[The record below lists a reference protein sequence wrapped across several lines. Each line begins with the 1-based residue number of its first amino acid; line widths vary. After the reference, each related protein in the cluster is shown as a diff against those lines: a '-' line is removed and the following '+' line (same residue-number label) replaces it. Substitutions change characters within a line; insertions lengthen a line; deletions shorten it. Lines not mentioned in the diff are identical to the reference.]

1 MANNNNEEIKKEK
14 LKTNEVPAPTLF
26 VGVGGTGCK
35 IVKKVADLCAP
46 AEKENIN
53 FLCLDTN
60 VNDLNDI
67 ANGKSNIYWVQT
79 SNTQTVG
86 SYLDYDEEA
95 RKRWFPK
102 NAVMYDKTVSEGAG
116 QVRAISRL
124 ALNATIKTGKIRPLY
139 DSIDDLFRKTGKDMK
154 QAMRVVIASTASG
167 GTGSGIILPLSMF
180 IRDYVKEKYPNTAL
194 IVRSLLLLPETL
206 DSVIDSQTE
215 RDSQARNAY
224 ATIKELNAFMM
235 KGSGFIDLDEDLK
248 QFSDMHVDVSIAGSD
263 AQKSLS
269 LLPMDFCFLMDGQ
282 DAEDST
288 MISISQYIE
297 QAAQA
302 LYEQNIGPMQKKAF
316 SVEDNIIKEMT
327 KPGNYGRNR
336 FGGIGAGVI
345 RYPYEKIAEYVA
357 YDLAID
363 SIGGEGDATKWTK
376 YDKAVED
383 YHKEQEKRGVA
394 RSARKKDGTVYCEK
408 LLSFS
413 DNFSKDL
420 RMTYELENL
429 EDRIQLFM
437 DEFEARAV
445 FVATAESSLASSRNN
460 ATKYEKLQTFGPSN
474 KIKTA
479 ANLLKTYAGKA
490 EAKNKDGTYILEST
504 VGNWIEGMMTNEQK
518 SISIKEPYS
527 IERLLRNAQGDMM
540 HPCAVRF
547 VLYQLQQIFR
557 DKKASTEHEEARKA
571 MQACRNK
578 EYVEFKFAK
587 GSVRGVDGLASLE
600 KDAPGF
606 MDKLKGYGA
615 LNETAAGAVR
625 NYYNKIEDFTQ
636 KLAIHAAYD
645 RGSEFIDAFV
655 DQYERFFKTFV
666 NKVKDLS
673 RKKIDLI
680 DILKYKKGDSFVNI
694 CATEELLKE
703 LSGFS
708 LQKTQK
714 GTTMLN
720 TEINGAIFDA
730 VKKNAVF
737 QRELD
742 NSNGGYIEE
751 DRRVDIF
758 DDILIGYFKKSVSEK
773 CDDIDKDIIGAIELE
788 QRLKERIRLR
798 NENNGDKQVF
808 EQVSTKD
815 AERHIA
821 EVVAMG
827 ARIAAPSVQRVSN
840 EEPREI
846 KVCAYNKILLD
857 NRKFRVKDL
866 MPNGEAVDTVSKY
879 EIHFYNALYN
889 LTPNKLKKF
898 AAPFETETGKKN
910 AGTYH
915 KAYSEYSRLIGPDS
929 TKNAAI
935 STHIDKSWDSIKSM
949 PELDFEYQNQVIR
962 KVHKAFI
969 YGLIHDAIQ
978 QRPLSVVANGK
989 KVFMYRDSDNRDV
1002 ELQVPN
1008 GTLCDEFYEVLDA
1021 LYVNSK
1027 VVEDINLIKN
1037 RKRAMSEAKNCN
1049 YENTE
1054 FFRDMAKFNL
1064 LYLLPELSDMSEPT
1078 VEDLCKARRTHD
1090 GSQKDLD
1097 RLKKEIRDNKL
1108 ARSKLQSEAR
1118 GMAEAYEL
1126 QDDGKIYLENATSLF
1141 AIPLMFYCTLPN
1153 SGRYIAEITAMVDA
1167 VIDVF
1172 REEYSKWEKEE
1183 DAKFVL
1189 CTRLTDELHLL
1200 QRNYAEYEK
1209 RLNAPPAGDNMVIDI
1224 IQRKIRDVILSAP
1237 EPDDYEA
1244 LLDKVAKEFKEGK

>member
-1 MANNNNEEIKKEK
+1 METKTER
-14 LKTNEVPAPTLF
+14 LKPNEVAAPTLF

-46 AEKENIN
+46 EEKENIN

-67 ANGKSNIYWVQT
+67 ANGKSHIYWVQT

-95 RKRWFPK
+95 RKKWFPK

-124 ALNATIKTGKIRPLY
+124 ALNSTIKTGRIRPLY
-139 DSIDDLFRKTGKDMK
+139 EAVDDLFRKTGKEMK

-180 IRDYVKEKYPNTAL
+180 IRDYVKDKYPNTSL
-194 IVRSLLLLPETL
+194 IVRSLILLPETL

-224 ATIKELNAFMM
+224 ATVKELNAFMM

-248 QFSDMHVDVSIAGSD
+248 QFSDMHVNVSIAGSD
-263 AQKSLS
+263 KQKSLS

-288 MISISQYIE
+288 MISIGQYIE

-345 RYPYEKIAEYVA
+345 RYPYEKVADYVA

-376 YDKAVED
+376 YDNAVQS
-383 YHKEQEKRGVA
+383 YRAEQKKRGVPM
-394 RSARKKDGTVYCEK
+394 STWDSYGKVYCDTLRNSK
-408 LLSFS
+408 
-413 DNFSKDL
+413 DPFSKDL
-420 RMTYELENL
+420 INTYELEEL
-429 EDRIQLFM
+429 DARIKRFKKSFEDQVYFTVLQDKRFGSCYDAAKQ
-437 DEFEARAV
+437 FESNTS
-445 FVATAESSLASSRNN
+445 FGES
-460 ATKYEKLQTFGPSN
+460 EN
-474 KIKTA
+474 KISDA
-479 ANLLKTYAGKA
+479 VNALSQYRDVV
-490 EAKNKDGTYILEST
+490 EAKSKDGSPI
-504 VGNWIEGMMTNEQK
+504 VEGIVTRWVEAQYTNEQPTVG
-518 SISIKEPYS
+518 IKDTYCVES
-527 IERLLRNAQGDMM
+527 LLRNAQGDIF
-540 HPCAVRF
+540 HPCAARF
-547 VLYQLQQIFR
+547 VLYRLLDDFAQEVKSEAHLR
-557 DKKASTEHEEARKA
+557 AEEDILNYKD
-571 MQACRNK
+571 K
-578 EYVEFKFAK
+578 EYEFKFTK
-587 GSVRGVDGLASLE
+587 GKVFGVEALGELE
-600 KDAPGF
+600 KDKVGL
-606 MDKLKGYGA
+606 MDKLKGYNA
-615 LNETAAGAVR
+615 LNDEANNDIPGYFATLETYCKAV
-625 NYYNKIEDFTQ
+625 
-636 KLAIHAAYD
+636 AVHAAYTKAY
-645 RGSEFIDAFV
+645 EYIKAFIDQF
-655 DQYERFFKTFV
+655 ENFFNTFV
-666 NKVKDLS
+666 YKVKDLS
-673 RKKIDLI
+673 RKKIDMI
-680 DILKYKKGDSFVNI
+680 DELQYKKGDSFVNI
-694 CATEELLKE
+694 CATEELLQE
-703 LSGFS
+703 LSKYS
-708 LQKTQK
+708 LQKAQK
-714 GTTMLN
+714 ETTMLN
-720 TEINGAIFDA
+720 SDINGGIFDA
-730 VKKNAVF
+730 VKNNAIFKLEV
-737 QRELD
+737 D
-742 NSNGGYIEE
+742 KAGGSFVEE
-751 DRRVDIF
+751 DRRVNIF
-758 DDILIGYFKKSVSEK
+758 DDILLGYFKSSVREK
-773 CDDIDKDIIGAIELE
+773 CEDIDRDIIGAIELE

-798 NENNGDKQVF
+798 NESGGDNQVF
-808 EQVSTKD
+808 EQVSVSD
-815 AERHIA
+815 AQRHIA

-827 ARIAAPSVQRVSN
+827 ARIAAPSVQRVTN

-846 KVCAYNKILLD
+846 KVCAYNKVLLD

-866 MPNGEAVDTVSKY
+866 IPNGEAVDTVSKY

-898 AAPFETETGKKN
+898 AAPFETETGKKS

-915 KAYSEYSRLIGPDS
+915 KAYSEYSRMIGPDS

-949 PELDFEYQNQVIR
+949 PELDFNYQKQVIQ

-969 YGLIHDAIQ
+969 YGWVHRAIQ
-978 QRPLSVVANGK
+978 QRPLSAVANGK
-989 KVFMYRDSDNRDV
+989 KVFLYRDSDNRDV

-1027 VVEDINLIKN
+1027 VVEDIGLIKS

-1064 LYLLPELSDMSEPT
+1064 LHLLPGFDNPSAYDSCDGTQKSL
-1078 VEDLCKARRTHD
+1078 EDLKAE
-1090 GSQKDLD
+1090 L
-1097 RLKKEIRDNKL
+1097 RDNK
-1108 ARSKLQSEAR
+1108 EAR
-1118 GMAEAYEL
+1118 YKTLTGEWGTEDVV
-1126 QDDGKIYLENATSLF
+1126 DDGKRYVENATSLF
-1141 AIPLMFYCTLPN
+1141 AIPLMYYCTLPN
-1153 SGRYIAEITAMVDA
+1153 SGRYISEITAMVEA

-1172 REEYSKWEKEE
+1172 REEYSKWEKAE
-1183 DAKFVL
+1183 DVKFVL
-1189 CTRLTDELHLL
+1189 CTRLTDELNLL
-1200 QRNYAEYEK
+1200 KRNYQHYVDYL
-1209 RLNAPPAGDNMVIDI
+1209 RAPAASENLVIDI

-1237 EPDDYEA
+1237 EPEDYEA
-1244 LLDKVAKEFKEGK
+1244 LLDKVAKEFVESEHS

>member
-1 MANNNNEEIKKEK
+1 MSNNSEK
-14 LKTNEVPAPTLF
+14 LKPNEVVAPTLF

-46 AEKENIN
+46 EEKENIN

-60 VNDLNDI
+60 VNDLSDV
-67 ANGKSNIYWVQT
+67 ANGKSKIYWVQT

-95 RKRWFPK
+95 RKKWFPK

-124 ALNATIKTGKIRPLY
+124 ALNSTIKTGKIRPLY
-139 DSIDDLFRKTGKDMK
+139 DAIDDLFRKTGKEMK
-154 QAMRVVIASTASG
+154 QAMRVVVASTASG
-167 GTGSGIILPLSMF
+167 GTGSGIILPLTMF
-180 IRDYVKEKYPNTAL
+180 IRDYVKEKYPNTSL
-194 IVRSLLLLPETL
+194 IVRSLILLPETL

-248 QFSDMHVDVSIAGSD
+248 QFSDLHVDVSIAGSD
-263 AQKSLS
+263 KQKSLS

-288 MISISQYIE
+288 MISIAQYID

-345 RYPYEKIAEYVA
+345 KYPYEKVVDYVS
-357 YDLAID
+357 YDLAMD

-376 YDKAVED
+376 YDNAVLAYKA
-383 YHKEQEKRGVA
+383 EQKKLGVPM
-394 RSARKKDGTVYCEK
+394 STWDSDGKVYCDTMINAK
-408 LLSFS
+408 
-413 DNFSKDL
+413 DPFSKDL
-420 RMTYELENL
+420 INTYELEDL
-429 EDRIQLFM
+429 ESRIKRFKKS
-437 DEFEARAV
+437 FEDQAFNVVIRDPQFTSAYNAAKRWASNPG
-445 FVATAESSLASSRNN
+445 FGES
-460 ATKYEKLQTFGPSN
+460 EN
-474 KIKTA
+474 KISDAVNALSRYSKTVMA
-479 ANLLKTYAGKA
+479 KSKDGNPIAEGIVGRWA
-490 EAKNKDGTYILEST
+490 EALF
-504 VGNWIEGMMTNEQK
+504 TNEQK
-518 SISIKEPYS
+518 TVAINDAYS
-527 IERLLRNAQGDMM
+527 IESLLKNAQGEIL
-540 HPCAVRF
+540 HPCAARF
-547 VLYQLQQIFR
+547 VLYKLMEEFEKGVVSTAHLQAEERI
-557 DKKASTEHEEARKA
+557 ASFKSR
-571 MQACRNK
+571 
-578 EYVEFKFAK
+578 EYEFKFKK
-587 GSVRGVDGLASLE
+587 GMVIGVEALGELE
-600 KDAPGF
+600 KEPTF
-606 MDKLKGYGA
+606 MDKFKGYSK
-615 LNETAAGAVR
+615 LNEEANNDIPGYFKALE
-625 NYYNKIEDFTQ
+625 NYC
-636 KLAIHAAYD
+636 KLMASHAAYAKAYEYVKAF
-645 RGSEFIDAFV
+645 SEQF
-655 DQYERFFKTFV
+655 ENFFSTFV
-666 NKVKDLS
+666 YKVKDLS
-673 RKKIDLI
+673 RKKIDLV
-680 DILKYKKGDSFVNI
+680 DALQYKKGDSFVNI

-703 LSGFS
+703 LSKFS
-708 LQKTQK
+708 LQKAQK
-714 GTTMLN
+714 ETTLLN
-720 TEINGAIFDA
+720 SDINGGIFDA
-730 VKKNAVF
+730 VKNNAIF
-737 QRELD
+737 KIELD
-742 NSNGGYIEE
+742 RSGGGYIEE

-758 DDILIGYFKKSVSEK
+758 DDILMGYFRDSVVDR

-798 NENNGDKQVF
+798 SENGGDTQVF
-808 EQVSTKD
+808 ENVSVED
-815 AERHIA
+815 AKRHIL
-821 EVVAMG
+821 EVVEMG
-827 ARIAAPSVQRVSN
+827 SRIAAPSVQRATN

-866 MPNGEAVDTVSKY
+866 MPNGEAVETVSKY

-915 KAYSEYSRLIGPDS
+915 RAYCDYSRLIGPDS

-935 STHIDKSWDSIKSM
+935 STHIDKRWDSIKSM
-949 PELDFEYQNQVIR
+949 PEIDFDYQKLVI
-962 KVHKAFI
+962 KKIHKAFI
-969 YGLIHDAIQ
+969 YGLVHHAIQ
-978 QRPLSVVANGK
+978 QRPLSAVANGK
-989 KVFMYRDSDNRDV
+989 KVFLYRDSDNRDV

-1008 GTLCDEFYEVLDA
+1008 GTLCDEFYEILDA

-1027 VVEDINLIKN
+1027 VVEDIGLIKN
-1037 RKRAMSEAKNCN
+1037 KKRAMSEAKNCN

-1054 FFRDMAKFNL
+1054 FFRDMANFNL
-1064 LYLLPELSDMSEPT
+1064 LHILGVADA
-1078 VEDLCKARRTHD
+1078 KAHNSYD
-1090 GSQKDLD
+1090 GTQKGLD
-1097 RLKKEIRDNKL
+1097 NLKVEIRDNQLK
-1108 ARSKLQSEAR
+1108 RSKNSEREIDLGAL
-1118 GMAEAYEL
+1118 Y
-1126 QDDGKIYLENATSLF
+1126 DDGKRYVENATSLF

-1153 SGRYIAEITAMVDA
+1153 SGRYISEITAMVEA

-1183 DAKFVL
+1183 DVKFVL
-1189 CTRLTDELHLL
+1189 CNRLTDELNLL
-1200 QRNYAEYEK
+1200 KRNYQYYIDEL
-1209 RLNAPPAGDNMVIDI
+1209 RAPPASENIVIDI

-1237 EPDDYEA
+1237 EPEDYEA
-1244 LLDKVAKEFKEGK
+1244 LLDKVAKEFIENEN

>member
-1 MANNNNEEIKKEK
+1 MDTKKEK
-14 LKTNEVPAPTLF
+14 LKPNEVVAPTLF

-35 IVKKVADLCAP
+35 IIKKVADLCAP

-67 ANGKSNIYWVQT
+67 ANGKSKIYWVQT

-95 RKRWFPK
+95 RKKWFPK
-102 NAVMYDKTVSEGAG
+102 NSVMYDKTVSEGAG

-124 ALNATIKTGKIRPLY
+124 ALNSTIKTGRIRPLY

-180 IRDYVKEKYPNTAL
+180 IRDYVKEKYPNTSL
-194 IVRSLLLLPETL
+194 IVRSLILLPETL

-224 ATIKELNAFMM
+224 ATVKELNAFMM

-248 QFSDMHVDVSIAGSD
+248 QFSDLHVNVSIAGSD
-263 AQKSLS
+263 KQKSLA

-288 MISISQYIE
+288 MISIAQYIE

-345 RYPYEKIAEYVA
+345 RYPYEKIADYVA

-363 SIGGEGDATKWTK
+363 SIGGDGDATKWTK
-376 YDKAVED
+376 YDNAVAA
-383 YHKEQEKRGVA
+383 YRAEQKKRGVPM
-394 RSARKKDGTVYCEK
+394 STWDSYGKVYCDK
-408 LLSFS
+408 LLNSK

-420 RMTYELENL
+420 INTFELENL
-429 EDRIQLFM
+429 DDRIETFM
-437 DEFEARAV
+437 QSFEEQAFNTVMQDNRFANSYISAKKWRQKPGFGTSEAKITVAV
-445 FVATAESSLASSRNN
+445 NALKGFAS
-460 ATKYEKLQTFGPSN
+460 
-474 KIKTA
+474 
-479 ANLLKTYAGKA
+479 KA
-490 EAKNKDGTYILEST
+490 EAKSKDGRS
-504 VGNWIEGMMTNEQK
+504 VIEGIVDNWAEGVLTSEQK
-518 SISIKEPYS
+518 TVSIKDSYS
-527 IERLLRNAQGDMM
+527 IESLLRNAQGELF
-540 HPCAVRF
+540 HPNAARF
-547 VLYQLQQIFR
+547 VLYRLMEKFE
-557 DKKASTEHEEARKA
+557 DKIASDDHTNALKAVQNCQK
-571 MQACRNK
+571 K
-578 EYVEFKFAK
+578 EYKFGFSKDTVFGVE
-587 GSVRGVDGLASLE
+587 GLGKLVLDPPSL
-600 KDAPGF
+600 F
-606 MDKLKGYGA
+606 DKLKGYNS
-615 LNETAAGAVR
+615 LNETANQDIPAYFRKLEEYCKKEAV
-625 NYYNKIEDFTQ
+625 
-636 KLAIHAAYD
+636 HAAYAKAYPYVK
-645 RGSEFIDAFV
+645 AFAE
-655 DQYERFFKTFV
+655 QFEQFFNTFV
-666 NKVKDLS
+666 FKVKDLS
-673 RKKIDLI
+673 RKKIDMVDELH
-680 DILKYKKGDSFVNI
+680 YKKGDSFVNI
-694 CATEELLKE
+694 CATEELLQE
-703 LSGFS
+703 LSKYS
-708 LQKTQK
+708 LQKAQK
-714 GTTMLN
+714 ETTMLN
-720 TEINGAIFDA
+720 SEINGDIFDA
-730 VKKNAVF
+730 VKNNAIF
-737 QRELD
+737 KMELE
-742 NSNGGYIEE
+742 NAGGGYIEE

-758 DDILIGYFKKSVSEK
+758 DDILMGYFKNSVREK
-773 CDDIDKDIIGAIELE
+773 CEDIDKDIIGAIELE

-798 NENNGDKQVF
+798 SENNGDTQVF
-808 EQVSTKD
+808 EQVSVAD
-815 AERHIA
+815 AQRHIM

-827 ARIAAPSVQRVSN
+827 ARIAAPSVQRATN

-898 AAPFETETGKKN
+898 AAPFETETGKKS

-935 STHIDKSWDSIKSM
+935 STHIDKAWDSIKSM
-949 PELDFEYQNQVIR
+949 PELDFGYQQQVIK

-969 YGLIHDAIQ
+969 YGLVHHAIQ
-978 QRPLSVVANGK
+978 QRSLSAVANGK
-989 KVFMYRDSDNRDV
+989 KVYLYRDSENRDV

-1027 VVEDINLIKN
+1027 VVEDIGLIKN

-1054 FFRDMAKFNL
+1054 FFRDMSRFNL
-1064 LYLLPELSDMSEPT
+1064 MYLLGIDDPHSYDSCDGTQKGL
-1078 VEDLCKARRTHD
+1078 EDLKEELRVNKEARY
-1090 GSQKDLD
+1090 
-1097 RLKKEIRDNKL
+1097 
-1108 ARSKLQSEAR
+1108 KLQKSHDLSEVA
-1118 GMAEAYEL
+1118 
-1126 QDDGKIYLENATSLF
+1126 DDGKRYVENATSLF

-1153 SGRYIAEITAMVDA
+1153 SGRYISEITSMVEA
-1167 VIDVF
+1167 VIDVL

-1183 DAKFVL
+1183 DVKFVL
-1189 CTRLTDELHLL
+1189 CNRLTDELNLL
-1200 QRNYAEYEK
+1200 KRNYHFYVDVL
-1209 RLNAPPAGDNMVIDI
+1209 RAPPATENLVIDI

-1237 EPDDYEA
+1237 EPEDYEA
-1244 LLDKVAKEFKEGK
+1244 LLDKVAKEFKESEIG